1 MDWGSIVGNVASGG
15 LLGLFGSVA
24 SSAIGIW
31 QVREQR
37 AAKREEAEQ
46 ELKRMELAGRL
57 ELQKGEQSMRET
69 EVKAVASGFDA
80 SQAADANAH
89 GASDGMAD
97 FKAATRHVVVYLL
110 ILLTALIYFFKASPE
125 IQNLICGVVVQL
137 ATMAVSWLYGQRGI
151 TQTINYISAPK

>member
-1 MDWGSIVGNVASGG
+1 MDWGAILGNIAPGG
-15 LLGLFGSVA
+15 VFGLIGGAVSTGL
-24 SSAIGIW
+24 GIW

-37 AAKREEAEQ
+37 KAKREEAEL
-46 ELKRMELAGRL
+46 ELKRIELAGRID
-57 ELQKGEQSMRET
+57 LQKAEQAIRET
-69 EVKAVASGFDA
+69 EVRAVASGFDA

-110 ILLTALIYFFKASPE
+110 ILLTALIYFFKAAPE
-125 IQNLICGVVVQL
+125 TQQMICGVVVQL